1 MIKVNSVFA
10 IVFAR
15 MANSPG
21 PALAKEQLQ
30 QTINTQGA

>member
-1 MIKVNSVFA
+1 MITVNAEFA
-10 IVFAR
+10 IVFIR

-21 PALAKEQLQ
+21 PALTKEQLQ